1 MFSVELYGRVRH
13 ACHVEGLSQREAA
26 RRFGVHRNTVR
37 KMLAFSVPPGYR
49 RGKPPS
55 RPRVHALEIKGWA
68 LCKVQQLQGFIGTE
82 ESGRLSAAMVLLSRS
97 RDIDRGFLPGRKR
110 PLAYLSEITFDP
122 TCGFA
127 VPRRCALPGAVALD
141 RSAGETVQRWPSSVT
156 TVTDLRL

>member
-1 MFSVELYGRVRH
+1 MAVSKQETT
-13 ACHVEGLSQREAA
+13 CNAA
-26 RRFGVHRNTVR
+26 RQAGSARQISPLT
-37 KMLAFSVPPGYR
+37 P
-49 RGKPPS
+49 
-55 RPRVHALEIKGWA
+55 
-68 LCKVQQLQGFIGTE
+68 LQTGTE
-82 ESGRLSAAMVLLSRS
+82 ESGPYCTDRRDRRNNFRFALPDAIRREIGRPRASRRLSAAMVTLSRS

>member
-1 MFSVELYGRVRH
+1 MAH
-13 ACHVEGLSQREAA
+13 LSAEIVPLRGVPINRAA
-26 RRFGVHRNTVR
+26 GEEIG
-37 KMLAFSVPPGYR
+37 PPR
-49 RGKPPS
+49 AS
-55 RPRVHALEIKGWA
+55 R
-68 LCKVQQLQGFIGTE
+68 
-82 ESGRLSAAMVLLSRS
+82 RLSAAMVTLSRS

-156 TVTDLRL
+156 TVTD

>member
-1 MFSVELYGRVRH
+1 MGYFVQEALLLV
-13 ACHVEGLSQREAA
+13 SQEILAKIGIA
-26 RRFGVHRNTVR
+26 RRR
-37 KMLAFSVPPGYR
+37 SPR
-49 RGKPPS
+49 RHIS
-55 RPRVHALEIKGWA
+55 SDRWTLENVGDWLK
-68 LCKVQQLQGFIGTE
+68 
-82 ESGRLSAAMVLLSRS
+82 SRS
-97 RDIDRGFLPGRKR
+97 RDNDRGLLPGRKR